1 MLREAV
7 AVDGDANRWE
17 TIAAALNTWVK
28 EKKKT
33 KEVVDHFGMLTAR
46 CVKERCE
53 RLVKMFKKEELD
65 SIKSSGT
72 AEEYDER
79 KQLLGEMVTMADE
92 REAAKALQAVT
103 DAPSKDEKKNSWKK
117 PEKRFGKLQQR
128 AKPKGISRSTGL
140 MVVYNM
146 ANYLPISPLKP
157 RGRGGEPS
165 RSCQC
170 AKRRSTTSLTDYL
183 AEKLGQ
189 DAEIK
194 NEETKLKKE
203 ELELKKEELK
213 LQAAKFQM
221 ERKEREQRLEM
232 EKEEKQV
239 YMQMMRDCLAK
250 K

>member
-103 DAPSKDEKKNSWKK
+103 DAPSKDEK
-117 PEKRFGKLQQR
+117 EKQLEEAGKAIRQ
-128 AKPKGISRSTGL
+128 AATEGKTKG
-140 MVVYNM
+140 
-146 ANYLPISPLKP
+146 
-157 RGRGGEPS
+157 
-165 RSCQC
+165 

-213 LQAAKFQM
+213 LQAAKFEM